1 VLEKNDDE
9 DTARMIAWKNVKDK
23 YKKINDKW
31 VSKANTMTH
40 FNARTSGKLRYERHE
55 GKQYVVAPVI
65 AITEGVHS
73 GSMGPAF
80 YSAEELGRFVESWN
94 GCPLPVG
101 HPEDDKG
108 NHISCQTPE
117 LIEKQSVGRFWNAK
131 MEDKKLKGE
140 IWVDVEKAK
149 HIAPE
154 VLNILTGGSE
164 YLEVSTALW
173 SDDSPQIG
181 RWQESYFD
189 AVVKNIRPDHIALL
203 PHGKGACSVA
213 DGCGAPRIN
222 TNLQINDVTLNNVN
236 DEAKKTFFTK
246 LFDALKSL
254 NFNLGGESKMTKAEK
269 ITALISNELTTFVED
284 DREWLN
290 TLDECKLDKMVPVA
304 PKANT
309 DPDPNDAKKKEEDEK
324 KVKEAELKANAEKA
338 EKERA
343 EAQAKAEKEASEK
356 LAAQKGKPQT
366 ADEFIANAPKEIKE
380 VLGTGLTLHRTQRDE
395 VIKQLTANARN
406 SFTEDELKSKTLDE
420 LKKLAELAN
429 VPIDFTANGA
439 PVKSNKDDDKYAS
452 PMPEWDYEKNCVAEV
467 K

>member
-1 VLEKNDDE
+1 
-9 DTARMIAWKNVKDK
+9 
-23 YKKINDKW
+23 
-31 VSKANTMTH
+31 
-40 FNARTSGKLRYERHE
+40 
-55 GKQYVVAPVI
+55 
-65 AITEGVHS
+65 
-73 GSMGPAF
+73 
-80 YSAEELGRFVESWN
+80 
-94 GCPLPVG
+94 
-101 HPEDDKG
+101 
-108 NHISCQTPE
+108 
-117 LIEKQSVGRFWNAK
+117 
-131 MEDKKLKGE
+131 
-140 IWVDVEKAK
+140 
-149 HIAPE
+149 
-154 VLNILTGGSE
+154 
-164 YLEVSTALW
+164 
-173 SDDSPQIG
+173 
-181 RWQESYFD
+181 
-189 AVVKNIRPDHIALL
+189 
-203 PHGKGACSVA
+203 
-213 DGCGAPRIN
+213 
-222 TNLQINDVTLNNVN
+222 
-236 DEAKKTFFTK
+236 
-246 LFDALKSL
+246 
-254 NFNLGGESKMTKAEK
+254 MTKAEK

-395 VIKQLTANARN
+395 VIKQLTANVRN